1 MENLMNIKI
10 RIPMVM
16 AVSGRAMEV
25 RNTDPN
31 TNKS

>member
-1 MENLMNIKI
+1 MNSEI
-10 RIPMVM
+10 RIAMVM

-25 RNTDPN
+25 RDTDPN